1 QIDELS
7 IYGGSILMGN
17 DSVLISTENT
27 ANNTIST
34 DSYILRQGIKNID
47 PQDSEYFLPGTD
59 FKEELGVAGNVTI
72 GSDSMVSGYDIDADG
87 TINIG
92 TGTDIMNSDISSSSV
107 ELLTVSITE
116 NENKTL
122 SNHES
127 NTVGLQA
134 DIIVGGEKTPLNA
147 DGDIQNST
155 LTNVDLEATGGNVI
169 IRDNTTIIN
178 DNEEVGDIVA
188 TDNSG
193 DFHSE
198 EGIYEINITMKPN
211 GSEYVLASGT
221 MKTSTYGGNVVIGNN
236 VDLTNTVISA
246 ENQV

>member
-1 QIDELS
+1 ATEAKPLVELSHKETLIIKGGIDLSAGAVHAINSDFSTADQIDELP

-17 DSVLISTENT
+17 GSVLMSTED
-27 ANNTIST
+27 NNIIST

-47 PQDSEYFLPGTD
+47 PQDPEFFLSGTD

-107 ELLTVSITE
+107 ELLTVSITK
-116 NENKTL
+116 NEDKTL
-122 SNHES
+122 SNKES

-134 DIIVGGEKTPLNA
+134 DIIVGGEKTKLDA
-147 DGDIQNST
+147 DGGINST
-155 LTNVDLEATGGNVI
+155 LTNVDIEASGGNVI

-178 DNEEVGDIVA
+178 DNELAGDI
-188 TDNSG
+188 
-193 DFHSE
+193 
-198 EGIYEINITMKPN
+198 
-211 GSEYVLASGT
+211 
-221 MKTSTYGGNVVIGNN
+221 
-236 VDLTNTVISA
+236 
-246 ENQV
+246 